1 MKRTRRWHRRRA
13 PILNAGE
20 LIFDRY
26 MSAVRL
32 VSSRMHYLSHF
43 REAIASAVYRPF
55 L

>member
-32 VSSRMHYLSHF
+32 VSALTSRMHYLSRF
-43 REAIASAVYRPF
+43 REVIASAVY
-55 L
+55 